1 MMLSQV
7 VRLIGGLI
15 VVAGVVAA
23 AILGAR
29 MLTARTDSTPNAELV
44 RTAREAVE
52 LAHASQQDNRSAV
65 LWSGRF
71 RLVALVTGVSV
82 PLIMVYLI
90 WRSSGQSDLHPAE
103 IIECVEQ
110 YVLPAMKDPPGP
122 ALPGGAQPES
132 HPVLVQDARP
142 PEALPR

>member
-15 VVAGVVAA
+15 LGVGVVAA
-23 AILGAR
+23 AILGAQ
-29 MLTARTDSTPNAELV
+29 MFTTRTDSSPNAELV
-44 RTAREAVE
+44 RTARQAVE
-52 LAHASQQDNRSAV
+52 LAHDAQTDNRSAV
-65 LWSGRF
+65 LWAGRF
-71 RLVALVTGVSV
+71 RLVGLVIGVSV
-82 PLIMVYLI
+82 PLLIAAWI

-132 HPVLVQDARP
+132 HPALVQDARP

>member
-15 VVAGVVAA
+15 LVAGVAAA
-23 AILGAR
+23 AIIGSR
-29 MLTARTDSTPNAELV
+29 MLITRTDSTPNSELI

-65 LWSGRF
+65 LWAGRF
-71 RLVALVTGVSV
+71 RVVGLVIGVSV
-82 PLIMVYLI
+82 PLLIAAWI

-132 HPVLVQDARP
+132 HPALVQNARP